1 MKINNSQNL
10 INQQKIKTEIVEETK
25 NDCKPI
31 LQYLKKQNKP
41 TKQPKN
47 QLIKEKEYN
56 NNFNEMNTTNND
68 ENVKY
73 TLKSYKKYNKS

>member
-25 NDCKPI
+25 NDFKPI

-73 TLKSYKKYNKS
+73 TL